1 MINRAH
7 KMDHV
12 HSDIRGPL
20 YVESQKMI
28 KEGIDVLR
36 LNTGNPATFGFTL
49 PDSIR
54 EAMLAGLDN
63 AVAYC
68 DPKGMPEA
76 RQAIYEYH
84 LGKGL
89 VGISPDDIYIGNGVS
104 ELVTMA
110 LNVFLNDGDELLMPA
125 PSYSLWSNSAYLA
138 GGKPVFYR
146 CDEENHWYPDLNDL
160 RSKINSRTR
169 GMVIINPNN
178 PTGAVYPREVLEEM
192 VKIAREN
199 DLVIF
204 SDEIYDRL
212 LLDGVEHISPA
223 SLAPDLFT
231 VTFNGLSKSHVIC
244 GFRCAW
250 MIFSGRKD
258 WAQDYM
264 EGIFQLAAMRLC
276 STTLPQL
283 AIPAALKDTESTKA
297 MMRPGGRLYEQRRAA
312 IEGLNA
318 IDGISVVPNYA
329 AFYLFP
335 KIDIARFGFESDK
348 DFAAQLLEETNIL
361 IVAGSGFYC
370 NDKEHFRVV
379 ALPEAD
385 QLRDMFAKMAEFLK
399 SRDTKK

>member
-20 YVESQKMI
+20 YVESQRMM

-36 LNTGNPATFGFTL
+36 LNTGNPATFGFGL
-49 PDSIR
+49 PESIR
-54 EAMLAGLDN
+54 AAVLEGLDS

-76 RQAIYEYH
+76 REAIRDYH
-84 LGKGL
+84 LSKGL
-89 VGISPDDIYIGNGVS
+89 VGISTDDIYIGNGVS

-110 LNVFLNDGDELLMPA
+110 LNAFLNKGDELLMPA

-146 CDEENHWYPDLNDL
+146 CDEEDHWYPDLSDL
-160 RSKINSRTR
+160 RSKITSRTR

-192 VKIAREN
+192 IKIAREN
-199 DLVIF
+199 DLVVF

-212 LLDGVEHISPA
+212 LLDGVEHISAA

-231 VTFNGLSKSHVIC
+231 VTFNGLSKSHCIC

-250 MIFSGRKD
+250 MVFSGRKD

-283 AIPAALKDTESTKA
+283 AIPAALKDTESTRA
-297 MMRPGGRLYEQRRAA
+297 MMLPGGRLYEQSAA
-312 IEGLNA
+312 TMRELA
-318 IDGISVVPNYA
+318 KIDGISCVKNNA
-329 AFYLFP
+329 AFYVFP
-335 KIDIARFGFESDK
+335 KLDIKKFNISSDK
-348 DFAAQLLEETNIL
+348 QFAFDLLHKKHIL
-361 IVAGSGFYC
+361 IVPGSGF
-370 NDKEHFRVV
+370 DWTTPDHFRIVM
-379 ALPEAD
+379 LPEPERMA
-385 QLRDMFAKMAEFLK
+385 QAIRDIGDFLK
-399 SRDTKK
+399 DYRQ

>member
-1 MINRAH
+1 MMINRAH

-20 YVESQKMI
+20 YVESQRMI

-36 LNTGNPATFGFTL
+36 LNTGNPATFGFGL

-54 EAMLAGLDN
+54 EAILGGLDN

-68 DPKGMPEA
+68 DPKGMPKA

-110 LNVFLNDGDELLMPA
+110 LNVFLNTGDELLMPT

-146 CDEENHWYPDLNDL
+146 CDEENHWYPDLDDL
-160 RSKINSRTR
+160 RSKITSRTR
-169 GMVIINPNN
+169 GLVIINPNN

-212 LLDGVEHISPA
+212 IMDGVEHISPA

-283 AIPAALKDTESTKA
+283 AIPAALKDMESTRA
-297 MMRPGGRLYEQRRAA
+297 MMRPGGRLYEQSAA
-312 IEGLNA
+312 TMRELSKIEG
-318 IDGISVVPNYA
+318 ISCVKNNA
-329 AFYLFP
+329 AFYVFP
-335 KIDIARFGFESDK
+335 KLDIKKFNISSDK
-348 DFAAQLLEETNIL
+348 KFAFDLLHQKHIL
-361 IVAGSGFYC
+361 IVPGSGF
-370 NDKEHFRVV
+370 DWTTPDHFRIVM
-379 ALPEAD
+379 LPDAERMA
-385 QLRDMFAKMAEFLK
+385 QAIRDIGDFLK
-399 SRDTKK
+399 DYRQ